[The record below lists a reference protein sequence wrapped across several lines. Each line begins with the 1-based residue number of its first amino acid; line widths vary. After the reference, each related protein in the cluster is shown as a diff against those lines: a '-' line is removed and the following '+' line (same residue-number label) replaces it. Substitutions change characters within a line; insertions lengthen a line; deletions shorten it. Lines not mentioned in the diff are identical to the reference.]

1 VELMYLLMFMDICRG
16 CAACAGASLSLG
28 RTWAMKAYIRP
39 IDLDRLYLRR
49 LSLLEDLH
57 YYNYMKAKG
66 MLNHNGWMTDNTQG
80 VDVLTE
86 S

>member
-1 VELMYLLMFMDICRG
+1 
-16 CAACAGASLSLG
+16 
-28 RTWAMKAYIRP
+28 MKAYIRP
-39 IDLDRLYLRR
+39 IGLDRLYLRR

-57 YYNYMKAKG
+57 YYNYMKARG
-66 MLNHNGWMTDNTQG
+66 MLNHNGRMTDNIQG